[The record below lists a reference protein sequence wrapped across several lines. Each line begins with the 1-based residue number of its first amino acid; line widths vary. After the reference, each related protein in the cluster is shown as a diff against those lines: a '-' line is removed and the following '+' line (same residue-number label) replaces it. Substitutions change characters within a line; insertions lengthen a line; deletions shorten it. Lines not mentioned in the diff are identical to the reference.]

1 MIIYMQLLLQ
11 RNSLP
16 SATLLA
22 SLEKAHRIAV
32 QVDQPDFKSASLWT
46 NKTVGHST
54 KKRQEYYDGRP
65 NLSLCKALE
74 NRLNRDNKA
83 MHK

>member
-16 SATLLA
+16 SATILA

-54 KKRQEYYDGRP
+54 KKGKNIMTGGQTYPFVKHLRTG
-65 NLSLCKALE
+65 
-74 NRLNRDNKA
+74 
-83 MHK
+83 